1 MFTQDGD
8 TIRIFIAAGDPSGDL
23 HAARLMEELRRRS
36 PFVVFEGIGGPA
48 MEAQGLRSLARLDEL
63 AVTGFWEVAKRYGF
77 FRALLRRCAD
87 LLAQRGRYR
96 LFLPVDYPGFNLR
109 LAAHARRA
117 SVPTAY
123 YIAPQT
129 WAWGKDRTS
138 TLARVVDR
146 LFVVFPFEERFF
158 REHGVQAV
166 HVGHPL
172 LDDPM
177 FADVGAHV
185 TRTLALLPGS
195 RAQEV
200 KRHARL
206 LADAADI
213 VRRIDGD
220 VTFAVPAMQRLDP
233 MLYAPLRDAGVTL
246 TSDARALMR
255 DAGAGLIKA
264 GTSTLE
270 AALLGLPFATFYRTS
285 PLSYMLS
292 KRLINVSSVT
302 MMNLLLER
310 NVVHELLQHDATP
323 QRLADE
329 AVRLLDD
336 EQRRDVL
343 LGAAREVR
351 ALLGGPGAAARTA
364 DHIAEMLAR

>member
-1 MFTQDGD
+1 MFTHDGD
-8 TIRIFIAAGDPSGDL
+8 IVRIFIAAGDPSGDL
-23 HAARLMEELRRRS
+23 HAARLMEEIRRRV
-36 PFVVFEGIGGPA
+36 PFAVFEGIGGPA
-48 MEAQGLRSLARLDEL
+48 MELQGLRSLARLDDL

-77 FRALLRRCAD
+77 FRALLRRCAA
-87 LLAQRGRYR
+87 LISERGRYR
-96 LFLPVDYPGFNLR
+96 LFLPVDYPGFNIR
-109 LAAHARRA
+109 LASHARKA
-117 SVPTAY
+117 GVPTAY

-158 REHGVQAV
+158 GEHGVRAT

-185 TRTLALLPGS
+185 SRTLALLPGS

-220 VTFAVPAMQRLDP
+220 MTFAVPAMRRLDAA
-233 MLYAPLRDAGVTL
+233 LYAPLHDAGVEVVH
-246 TSDARALMR
+246 DARTLLR
-255 DAGAGLIKA
+255 DAGAGLVKA

-285 PLSYMLS
+285 PISYMLS

-302 MMNLLLER
+302 MMNLLLHR

-336 EQRRDVL
+336 APRRDEL
-343 LGAAREVR
+343 LAAAREVR
-351 ALLGGPGAAARTA
+351 AMLGGPGAAARTA
-364 DHIAEMLAR
+364 DHIAEMLS